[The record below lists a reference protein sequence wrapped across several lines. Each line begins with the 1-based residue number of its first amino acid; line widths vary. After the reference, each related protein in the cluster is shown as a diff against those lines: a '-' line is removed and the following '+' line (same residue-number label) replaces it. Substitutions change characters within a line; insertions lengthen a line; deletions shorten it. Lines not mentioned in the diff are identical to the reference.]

1 MFFNFN
7 VRKFLAVSVV
17 FCSFISFA
25 EGSSRADTNPKPK
38 YKYNLTIDK
47 DMSAVS
53 SADIAMSAIE
63 AYRYGDDYLFKK
75 DDGILMKTLAYVSR
89 FLIANYIMVGNHEIS
104 GHGGRGREFGWPI
117 SGYEVNPFSGVTHV
131 RVPLTSLF
139 YHNGFFYFHLEEA
152 QKNIAVD
159 LGGMQ
164 ASYLLSEK
172 IQDRSFESNSINPT
186 YGISYVV
193 TRLDQLDYILSH
205 REMKDKVNDKS
216 GDDVTS
222 YISGINYLYGSN
234 GSNYI
239 TLRKL
244 RYATIID
251 WLDPFLFYSLYSYG
265 KNEDIEIP
273 MIRVGEVGY
282 LPAAKLVLT
291 PYGLERRLV
300 NHVVVGNKYFRTN
313 LSYGKNKQ
321 KSYSVSLKTNQIVN
335 FDILSLG
342 TEVAFWSQPK
352 MLTKDPLHAVVKK
365 GGLASVQAEIPIV
378 NSIKG
383 LLSVGYKTDGFMEG
397 MPLKSSAMIRVGMQI
412 SLP

>member
-7 VRKFLAVSVV
+7 AIKKFLAVAVA

-25 EGSSRADTNPKPK
+25 EGSSKADTNPKPK

-47 DMSAVS
+47 DMSALS
-53 SADIAMSAIE
+53 STDIAMSAIE
-63 AYRYGDDYLFKK
+63 AYRYGDDYAFRK

-89 FLIANYIMVGNHEIS
+89 FLIANYVMVGNHEIS
-104 GHGGRGREFGWPI
+104 GHGGRAREFGWDVT
-117 SGYEVNPFSGVTHV
+117 GYEVNPFSGVTNIK
-131 RVPLTSLF
+131 VPLTSMF
-139 YHNGFFYFHLEEA
+139 YQNGSLNFRLEEA

-172 IQDRSFESNSINPT
+172 IQDRSFENNSINPT

-193 TRLDQLDYILSH
+193 TRLDQLGYILNH
-205 REMKDKVNDKS
+205 REMKDKVNDQS

-222 YISGINYLYGSN
+222 YIGGINYLY

-244 RYATIID
+244 RYATRID

-265 KNEDIEIP
+265 KNGDMEIP

-291 PYGLERRLV
+291 PYGLEKRLV
-300 NHVVVGNKYFRTN
+300 NHIVVGDKYFRTN
-313 LSYGKNKQ
+313 LSYGKNRQ
-321 KSYSVSLKTNQIVN
+321 KSYSISLKTNQIMN
-335 FDILSLG
+335 FDIFSLG
-342 TEVAFWSQPK
+342 TELAFWSQPK
-352 MLTKDPLHAVVKK
+352 MLTKDPLHAAVKK
-365 GGLASVQAEIPIV
+365 GGLASLQAEIPIV

-383 LLSVGYKTDGFMEG
+383 LVSVGYKTDGFMEG
-397 MPLKSSAMIRVGMQI
+397 MPLKASTMIRAGMQI